1 MNLSRAT
8 GAFSAFAFLIARP
21 HLWWCVF
28 TPMALTAVLLVLV
41 TALMYS
47 LGLEDLLHQYA
58 PDQGTWFGNAW
69 ASLASGVAF
78 VLTAMASVFAT
89 WMLAGLVAGPFC
101 DMLGE
106 RIERELL
113 AARPDLLAP
122 PLPLHIS
129 ILHSA
134 RETARRALLGA
145 FVLIAGFTMGI
156 IPFVGMLL
164 GPAASLTSLIVFLSL
179 DAFSYPLDRRSTS
192 LRAKLAFIRTHKA
205 DIVPLALGLAPF
217 AIVIAC
223 CPPLVL
229 PPLAATSATRLY
241 CEILLGESPAAD
253 AGDPG

>member
-21 HLWWCVF
+21 HLWWCVLA
-28 TPMALTAVLLVLV
+28 PMALTAVLLVLI
-41 TALMYS
+41 TTWMYS
-47 LGLEDLLHQYA
+47 LGLADLLEQYR
-58 PDQGTWFGNAW
+58 PEQGTRLAEAW
-69 ASLASGVAF
+69 ANLASGVAF

-89 WMLAGLVAGPFC
+89 WMLAGLVSGPFC

-113 AARPDLLAP
+113 ASRPDLLAP

-134 RETARRALLGA
+134 RETARRAILGA
-145 FVLIAGFTMGI
+145 FVLVAGFVMGI
-156 IPFVGMLL
+156 IPFLGMLL
-164 GPAASLTSLIVFLSL
+164 GPAASLTSLVVFLSL
-179 DAFSYPLDRRSTS
+179 DAFSYPLDRRSTT
-192 LRAKLAFIRTHKA
+192 LREKLAFIREHRA

-241 CEILLGESPAAD
+241 CEILLRDSPAPAAD
-253 AGDPG
+253 AQT